1 MRWLLRLLLFWAISG
16 PLFYMFGLPYLLDML
31 SKKAQTDAYTQC
43 QQQLAKEGLV
53 GSKNSPLNEQ
63 QGIGYCHCASDRLI
77 LTKNDVLDLVQK
89 KPPVA
94 LTALSES
101 IAKQCNTDLQ
111 RMLGFLPP
119 EPQNQPTATPAAQEE
134 MVPL

>member
-1 MRWLLRLLLFWAISG
+1 MRWLLRLLLFWAVCA

-31 SKKAQTDAYTQC
+31 SKKAQGEAYAQC
-43 QQQLAKEGLV
+43 QQQLAKEGLI

-63 QGIGYCHCASDRLI
+63 QGVGYCHCASDRLI
-77 LTKNDVLDLVQK
+77 LTKNDVFDLVQK
-89 KPPVA
+89 KPPAA

-101 IAKQCNTDLQ
+101 ISKQCNTDLQ

-119 EPQNQPTATPAAQEE
+119 EPPPATSAPASD